1 MYFGLK
7 KALVLLSLAAALP
20 AWGSPITAV
29 LKLKEKVSMEQLA
42 HNVQDPRS
50 DHYQKFYEP
59 AEIRALAAP
68 SDQEYQE
75 LLQGLKEEGFTVVSE
90 STTHLWVSVRAE
102 TKIFESVFATQI
114 QSFGPKLHQR
124 VAKVM
129 VPYHLSLIE
138 SVGGLSNT
146 RKAFP
151 KLMKTMDAPEGSPG
165 GVPQAT
171 IKTAYGFAPLYA
183 SGLTGKGQHIAIATY
198 DGFHADMVRKFYT
211 LSALKPM
218 PTVDQVDFNGTAA
231 FSENSAIETELDAEF
246 SGMIAPGASVHV
258 FPSATNDDTGELQMF
273 TAILDDNRAKIVNYS
288 WGSCETGLD
297 PKHTADMEKVFA
309 RAVAQGVNIMVAS
322 GDSGSDSCADGTKVA
337 DWPAANDNIVAVGGT
352 TFSQNAGKISE
363 SGWSGSGGGISAIW
377 ALPSY
382 QAHLGGIFTMRSYPD
397 VSFNADPASGQAV
410 WTEMN
415 GKAGW
420 LTVGGTSMAAPQW
433 SGFLA
438 LVGEAREKSGKGP
451 IGYLNPIIYG
461 NNLGNSFHDVT
472 TGNNGA
478 YQATAGWDAVTGF
491 GSMQADVF
499 LNALKAF

>member
-1 MYFGLK
+1 MSLSLK
-7 KALVLLSLAAALP
+7 RKLVLLSSLVALP
-20 AWGSPITAV
+20 AFASPITAV

-50 DHYQKFYEP
+50 DHFQKFYEP
-59 AEIRALAAP
+59 AEIRALSAP

-90 STTHLWVSVRAE
+90 SATHLWVSIRAE
-102 TKIFESVFATQI
+102 AGLFESVFSTQI
-114 QSFGPKLHQR
+114 QSLSPKLHQR
-124 VAKVM
+124 TAKVM

-151 KLMKTMDAPEGSPG
+151 KLRKSMDAPEAAPG
-165 GVPQAT
+165 GIPQAT
-171 IKTAYGFAPLYA
+171 IKSAYGFSPLYA
-183 SGLTGKGQHIAIATY
+183 AGLTGKGQHIAIATY
-198 DGFHADMVRKFYT
+198 DGFHADLVRKFYT
-211 LSALKPM
+211 LSALNPM
-218 PTVDQVDFNGTAA
+218 PSVDQVDFNGVAA
-231 FSENSAIETELDAEF
+231 FDPNSAIETELDAEF
-246 SGMIAPGASVHV
+246 SGMIAPGAAVHV

-288 WGSCETGLD
+288 WGSCENGLD

-322 GDSGSDSCADGTKVA
+322 GDSGSDSCGDGTKVA

-352 TFSQNAGKISE
+352 TFSQSGGKISE
-363 SGWSGSGGGISAIW
+363 SAWSGSGGGISAIW

-382 QAHLGGIFTMRSYPD
+382 QSGLGGMFTMRSYPD
-397 VSFNADPASGQAV
+397 VAFNADPHSGQAI
-410 WTEMN
+410 WTEAN
-415 GKAGW
+415 GKTGW

-438 LVGEAREKSGKGP
+438 LVGEAREKAGKGP
-451 IGYLNPIIYG
+451 VGFLNPILYRG
-461 NNLGNSFHDVT
+461 NLGSSFHDVT
-472 TGNNGA
+472 SGSNGGYSAGN
-478 YQATAGWDAVTGF
+478 GWDAVTGF

-499 LNALKAF
+499 LNALQAL